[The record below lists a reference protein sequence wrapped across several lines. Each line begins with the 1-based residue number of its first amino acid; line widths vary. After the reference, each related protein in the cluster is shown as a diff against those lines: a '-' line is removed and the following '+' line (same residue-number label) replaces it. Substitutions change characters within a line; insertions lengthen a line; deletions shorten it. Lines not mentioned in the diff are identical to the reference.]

1 MHRHLRRVGDHE
13 QSPPVTNPEEGPML
27 DVITVVGELDRAG
40 PDMDLNLVGL
50 TEALVEI
57 MGPRGGSG

>member
-1 MHRHLRRVGDHE
+1 M
-13 QSPPVTNPEEGPML
+13 TNPEEGPML